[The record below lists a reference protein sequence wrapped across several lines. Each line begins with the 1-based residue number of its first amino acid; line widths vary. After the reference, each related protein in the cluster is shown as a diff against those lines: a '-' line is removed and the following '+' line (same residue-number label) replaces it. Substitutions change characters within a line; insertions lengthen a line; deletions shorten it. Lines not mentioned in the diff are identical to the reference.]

1 MTTMDR
7 RSEAMPGKSYL
18 VGVGMTNFEKP
29 ESRDWQYWDM
39 AREAGQA
46 ALADAGIDYA
56 LVEQAPVGYCQQQST
71 AGQRAVYELG
81 LTGIPVY
88 NVNNNCATGSTA
100 LMMARQFVAG
110 GISDCV
116 LALGFEKMS
125 RGALGA
131 GAGAGDFATS
141 PVARHYGVMAARH
154 GFAATPPT
162 AQIFGNAAREHME
175 RYGTTAEQLALVGVK
190 NHRHSAANPRAQFR
204 DSYTLEEVLASRT
217 IHEPLTKLQCSPTS
231 DGAAAAVVVSERF
244 VEQHGLHDRAVEIL
258 GQAMT
263 TDTESSFASGSSI
276 DVVGKPM
283 SRAAALTVYE
293 QSGLGI
299 EDVDVVELHDCFSV
313 NELLTYEALGMCADG
328 ESGKLV
334 AEGATTYGGRWVVN
348 PSGGLISKGHPLGAT
363 GLAQCAELV
372 WQLRGE
378 AEERQVA
385 GARVGLAHNI
395 GLGGAAVVTMLRR

>member
-1 MTTMDR
+1 MTQKVFLT
-7 RSEAMPGKSYL
+7 
-18 VGVGMTNFEKP
+18 GVGMTNFEKP
-29 ESRDWQYWDM
+29 EGRDWHYWDM
-39 AREAGQA
+39 AREAGAA
-46 ALADAGIDYA
+46 ALADAGIGYD
-56 LVEQAPVGYCQQQST
+56 LVQQAAVGFCHQQST

-100 LMMARQFVAG
+100 LLMASQFVAG
-110 GISDCV
+110 GLNDCV
-116 LALGFEKMS
+116 LALGFEQMN

-131 GAGAGDFATS
+131 GKGAGDFAAS

-154 GFAATPPT
+154 GFAATPP
-162 AQIFGNAAREHME
+162 AVQIFGNAAREHMD

-190 NHRHSAANPRAQFR
+190 NHRHSIANPRAQFR
-204 DSYTLEEVLASRT
+204 DEYTLEQVLSAKT
-217 IHEPLTKLQCSPTS
+217 VHAPLTRLQCSPTS
-231 DGAAAAVVVSERF
+231 DGAAAAVVASERF
-244 VEQHGLHDRAVEIL
+244 VREHGLEDRAVEVL
-258 GQAMT
+258 GQAMA
-263 TDTESSFASGSSI
+263 TDTEESFASGSAI
-276 DVVGKPM
+276 DVVGKPV
-283 SRAAALTVYE
+283 SRAAARAVYQ

-299 EDVDVVELHDCFSV
+299 EDVDVIELHDCFSV
-313 NELLTYEALGMCADG
+313 NELLSYEALGMCADG

-334 AEGATTYGGRWVVN
+334 AEGATGYGGRWVVN

-378 AEERQVA
+378 ADGRQVA

-395 GLGGAAVVTMLRR
+395 GLGGAAVVTMLRRR

>member
-1 MTTMDR
+1 
-7 RSEAMPGKSYL
+7 MPEKTYL

-29 ESRDWQYWDM
+29 ETRDWQYWDM
-39 AREAGQA
+39 AREAGTA
-46 ALADAGIDYA
+46 ALADAGIDYG
-56 LVEQAPVGYCQQQST
+56 LVEQAPVGFCYQQST

-81 LTGIPVY
+81 LSGIPVY
-88 NVNNNCATGSTA
+88 NVNNNCATGSSA

-110 GISDCV
+110 GINDCV
-116 LALGFEKMS
+116 LAMGFEKMS

-131 GAGAGDFATS
+131 GAGAGDFAAS
-141 PVARHYGVMAARH
+141 PLARHYGVMAAGH
-154 GFAATPPT
+154 GFERTPPT

-175 RYGTTAEQLALVGVK
+175 RHGTTAEQLALVGVK

-204 DSYTLEEVLASRT
+204 DVYTLDEVLASKP
-217 IHEPLTKLQCSPTS
+217 IHDPLTKLQCSPTS
-231 DGAAAAVVVSERF
+231 DGAAAAVVASERF
-244 VEQHGLHDRAVEIL
+244 VREHGLRDRAVEIL

-263 TDTESSFASGSSI
+263 TDSEESFASGSCI
-276 DVVGKPM
+276 DVVGTPM
-283 SRAAALTVYE
+283 SRAAARAVFE

-299 EDVDVVELHDCFSV
+299 EDVDVVELHDCFSI
-313 NELLTYEALGMCADG
+313 NELLTYEALGMCAEG
-328 ESGKLV
+328 GSGKLV
-334 AEGATTYGGRWVVN
+334 AEGATGYGGRWVVN

-378 AEERQVA
+378 AGERQVT

-395 GLGGAAVVTMLRR
+395 GLGGAAVVTMLRRG